1 MSGLVAQYNH
11 SLVLYET
18 VTTQFQSMLSL
29 LLSHEPLHIHSIR
42 GRAKNT
48 DSLAGKIERHSYK
61 YRSLSEITDLVGIRI
76 VTYYADEVDKI
87 ARLIKAHFT
96 NDRANSIDKRQKLA
110 PDEFGYASLHLIV
123 ELPINA
129 QGICQGAYDKICK
142 VEIQICS
149 ILQHAWAEIEH
160 DLEYKNPA
168 GTSSEIR
175 RRFSRLAGLLEM
187 ADDEF
192 RSLRDTV
199 QAVPATVPYAP
210 VPRTD
215 RVPAEKASQP
225 VQGFRRFLLEFPNL
239 GWAAFATLLFFMLM
253 FFIDWYFGTKITHLA
268 MAFSSLLLAG

>member
-1 MSGLVAQYNH
+1 
-11 SLVLYET
+11 
-18 VTTQFQSMLSL
+18 
-29 LLSHEPLHIHSIR
+29 
-42 GRAKNT
+42 
-48 DSLAGKIERHSYK
+48 
-61 YRSLSEITDLVGIRI
+61 
-76 VTYYADEVDKI
+76 
-87 ARLIKAHFT
+87 
-96 NDRANSIDKRQKLA
+96 
-110 PDEFGYASLHLIV
+110 
-123 ELPINA
+123 
-129 QGICQGAYDKICK
+129 
-142 VEIQICS
+142 
-149 ILQHAWAEIEH
+149 
-160 DLEYKNPA
+160 
-168 GTSSEIR
+168 
-175 RRFSRLAGLLEM
+175 M